1 MPFLDPDRLPQVA
14 LSFQNEDHQA
24 EARLL
29 NDAIDSAE
37 AYRDGKMPADHVL
50 QTLDALAIHT
60 REHFA
65 REEGAMQETGFPA
78 YAVHKGEHDRASA
91 ELRVAAERF
100 RYGRDASR
108 LLAYLTETFPVWL
121 FGHIQTMDSVTGRF
135 VAAQEGTDAR
145 T

>member
-1 MPFLDPDRLPQVA
+1 MPFLEPDRLPQVA
-14 LSFQNEDHQA
+14 LAFQNEDHQA

-37 AYRDGKMPADHVL
+37 AYRDGQMPADHVL

-65 REEGAMQETGFPA
+65 REEAAMVETGFPA
-78 YAVHKGEHDRASA
+78 YAVHKLEHDRVSA
-91 ELRVAAERF
+91 ELRAQADGF
-100 RYGRDASR
+100 RYGRDATR
-108 LLAYLTETFPVWL
+108 LLVYLTETFPVWL

-135 VAAQEGTDAR
+135 VAAQGGADAR